1 MKSCVFCEISQGRRD
16 SNVIYQ
22 TDAVICFLPLT
33 LQAYGHTIIAPKQ
46 HFADIYTIPEVIL
59 TSLTAVTKTLALHYK
74 EQINAT
80 GVNLLH
86 ASGISAQQSVFHF
99 HVHLIPRFEN
109 DGLNLW
115 PEFPT
120 KTYNM
125 DEMLKKLMIG
135 N

>member
-1 MKSCVFCEISQGRRD
+1 MKNCVFCEISQGRRD
-16 SNVIYQ
+16 SHVIYQ
-22 TDAVICFLPLT
+22 TDEVICFLPLT
-33 LQAYGHTIIAPKQ
+33 PQAYGHTIIAPKQ

-115 PEFPT
+115 PEFPP
-120 KTYNM
+120 KTFNV
-125 DEMLKKLMIG
+125 DELLKKLMID